1 MNKIRLVIL
10 LVLVVPSVLC
20 GLGFAAY
27 QFISG
32 EGKAR
37 LVAPGD
43 SELSYSLDGSPT
55 LKLPKGGNTML
66 KLKQGKHTLELEST
80 HGKTQRVVD
89 VKNGFVDLLVPAD
102 DGQCFVVLDVSR
114 SHFQYGS
121 KTPAKYP
128 GVKARV
134 KSSETYDLPG
144 SIHFTESS
152 LPSSLKEGSAC
163 NLVQEVECKLLDQD
177 DTEMLVAMGF

>member
-1 MNKIRLVIL
+1 MIIL
-10 LVLVVPSVLC
+10 LGLGVPAVLC
-20 GLGFAAY
+20 GLGVAAY
-27 QFISG
+27 QYISG
-32 EGKAR
+32 EGKVR

-43 SELSYSLDGSPT
+43 AELSYSLDGNPMLTLAKGGSTLLKLQQGKPT
-55 LKLPKGGNTML
+55 LA
-66 KLKQGKHTLELEST
+66 LESSY
-80 HGKTQRVVD
+80 GKTQRVVD
-89 VKNGFVDLLVPAD
+89 VQNGFADLLVPAD